1 MFSNLT
7 FTKTIFLTFLV
18 FTLLFAFVA
27 CGEEE
32 VVVTTTSSSPHATN
46 ANNNV
51 KTKNV
56 KKIVLVK
63 VKFENNFFSLII
75 C

>member
-18 FTLLFAFVA
+18 FTLLFALIA

-32 VVVTTTSSSPHATN
+32 VVVTTTADYVEEIKIIEKSTPYPE
-46 ANNNV
+46 
-51 KTKNV
+51 KRL
-56 KKIVLVK
+56 KKALLK
-63 VKFENNFFSLII
+63 SLSMVDLTL
-75 C
+75 

>member
-32 VVVTTTSSSPHATN
+32 VVVTTTASDE
-46 ANNNV
+46 V
-51 KTKNV
+51 EEI
-56 KKIVLVK
+56 KIIEK
-63 VKFENNFFSLII
+63 STPYP
-75 C
+75 